1 MKIAYPVI
9 ISNASKFFIVSVPDC
24 KINTQ
29 GDDLVHAIEM
39 ARDAISLWCVSEQM
53 DFNRPLPDPSD
64 LSTIDSE
71 EGDIV
76 TLVDIDLETYRRKHD
91 LRTVRKNLTIPH
103 WLNKEAEKKKVNFSR
118 ILQDALIDHLNI
130 DINSKF

>member
-1 MKIAYPVI
+1 MKLAYPVI
-9 ISNASKFFIVSVPDC
+9 ISKGSKFFIVSVPDC
-24 KINTQ
+24 QINTQ
-29 GDDLVHAIEM
+29 GNDLVHAIEM

-53 DFNRPLPDPSD
+53 DFNRPLPEPSA
-64 LSTIDSE
+64 LSTIQSE
-71 EGDIV
+71 DDDIV
-76 TLVDIDLETYRRKHD
+76 TLVDVDLETYRRKYD

-118 ILQDALIDHLNI
+118 ILQEALIDYLNI